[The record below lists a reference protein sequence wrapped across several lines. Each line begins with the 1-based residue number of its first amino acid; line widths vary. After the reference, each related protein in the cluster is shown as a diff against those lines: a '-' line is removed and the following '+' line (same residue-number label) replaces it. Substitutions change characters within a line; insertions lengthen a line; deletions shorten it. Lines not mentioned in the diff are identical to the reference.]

1 MSSNLVWSI
10 KNGDAENVR
19 EIFEKEVSE
28 VAGIEFWKVIINSS
42 SGHLETGR
50 QSDDRRAATA
60 ALRRRLRPEGDH
72 RVPDHEAGRRCQC
85 KRFYFPFLGSIFYQ
99 KLSSNFFQALDK
111 HNISP
116 LLAAIWEGHTECVR
130 LLIANGAQINGRT
143 PDGLSYLEAAEKA
156 EIKSML
162 SV

>member
-19 EIFEKEVSE
+19 EIFEKEKLD
-28 VAGIEFWKVIINSS
+28 ANLMI
-42 SGHLETGR
+42 
-50 QSDDRRAATA
+50 D
-60 ALRRRLRPEGDH
+60 
-72 RVPDHEAGRRCQC
+72 GRRPLH
-85 KRFYFPFLGSIFYQ
+85 YAADYGQ
-99 KLSSNFFQALDK
+99 KEIIEYLITKQGADVNALDK

-143 PDGLSYLEAAEKA
+143 PGRPQLPRGGREGGDQVDALRMNREQ
-156 EIKSML
+156 
-162 SV
+162 

>member
-19 EIFEKEVSE
+19 EIFEKEKLD
-28 VAGIEFWKVIINSS
+28 ANLMI
-42 SGHLETGR
+42 
-50 QSDDRRAATA
+50 D
-60 ALRRRLRPEGDH
+60 
-72 RVPDHEAGRRCQC
+72 GRRPLH
-85 KRFYFPFLGSIFYQ
+85 YAADYGQ
-99 KLSSNFFQALDK
+99 KEIIEYLITKQGADVNALDK

>member
-1 MSSNLVWSI
+1 MFLFCFGFYFL
-10 KNGDAENVR
+10 KT
-19 EIFEKEVSE
+19 
-28 VAGIEFWKVIINSS
+28 VII
-42 SGHLETGR
+42 
-50 QSDDRRAATA
+50 
-60 ALRRRLRPEGDH
+60 
-72 RVPDHEAGRRCQC
+72 
-85 KRFYFPFLGSIFYQ
+85 
-99 KLSSNFFQALDK
+99 FQALDK

>member
-1 MSSNLVWSI
+1 MHYAADYGQKEIIEYLITKQGADVNVSVSILFWVLFSN
-10 KNGDAENVR
+10 KN
-19 EIFEKEVSE
+19 F
-28 VAGIEFWKVIINSS
+28 
-42 SGHLETGR
+42 HQTL
-50 QSDDRRAATA
+50 
-60 ALRRRLRPEGDH
+60 
-72 RVPDHEAGRRCQC
+72 
-85 KRFYFPFLGSIFYQ
+85 
-99 KLSSNFFQALDK
+99 QALDK

>member
-1 MSSNLVWSI
+1 MI
-10 KNGDAENVR
+10 D
-19 EIFEKEVSE
+19 
-28 VAGIEFWKVIINSS
+28 
-42 SGHLETGR
+42 
-50 QSDDRRAATA
+50 
-60 ALRRRLRPEGDH
+60 
-72 RVPDHEAGRRCQC
+72 GRRPLHYAADYGQ
-85 KRFYFPFLGSIFYQ
+85 KEIIEYLITKQGADVNVSASNFLFLGSIFYQ